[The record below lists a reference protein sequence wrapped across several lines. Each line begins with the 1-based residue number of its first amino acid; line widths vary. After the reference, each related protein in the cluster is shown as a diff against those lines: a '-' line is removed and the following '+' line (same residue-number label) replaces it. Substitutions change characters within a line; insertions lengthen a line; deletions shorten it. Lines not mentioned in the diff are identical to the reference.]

1 MEESNILIVDDEKEI
16 LTSLKRALYDEPYTV
31 FTAGSGKEALALLS
45 EKPFKVILSDIN
57 MPVMD
62 GFELLEQVRG
72 QHPDIVC
79 VVFSGLPDVNLIL
92 NIVNARQIER
102 YLTKPWNE
110 VDVKMTIQ
118 QCIELYE
125 LRKEV
130 AELRKQG
137 KELS

>member
-1 MEESNILIVDDEKEI
+1 LEESNILIVDDEKEI

-62 GFELLEQVRG
+62 GFELLELVRA

-79 VVFSGLPDVNLIL
+79 IVFSGLPDVNLIL

-102 YLTKPWNE
+102 YLTKPWNA

-118 QCIELYE
+118 QCIELYD

-130 AELRKQG
+130 AELRKRG
-137 KELS
+137 EELS